1 MRSEPVPA
9 PTSLPSTTAPAV
21 IAPPPSDPPAR
32 DMVWIPGGQFTMG
45 CDAAYPE
52 ERPEHCVEV
61 AGFWI
66 DRYPVTNAR
75 FAKFVSATG
84 HVTFAELA
92 PDPKDYPGA
101 PAEMLQPGSLVFVK
115 PDQPVG
121 LHDIRAWWR
130 FIHGADW
137 RHPTGPDSRADRL
150 REHPVVHVTHSD
162 AAAFAAWEGKTL
174 PTEAEWER
182 AARGGLEGKFYAWG
196 DELMPRGRP
205 LANFWQGRFPY
216 ENTLIDGWEG
226 TSPVGMFPPNGFGL
240 YDMIGNVWEWTEDWY
255 EPGHATPPAD
265 DCCHT
270 RDPKGGTRESSL
282 DRGSPAP
289 HIPRKVLKGGSFLC
303 SENYCR
309 RYRPAAR
316 SPQPIDSSA
325 SNVGFRCIIR
335 PARDS

>member
-52 ERPEHCVEV
+52 ERPEHRVEV

-137 RHPTGPDSRADRL
+137 RHPTGPDSRADHL

>member
-1 MRSEPVPA
+1 
-9 PTSLPSTTAPAV
+9 
-21 IAPPPSDPPAR
+21 
-32 DMVWIPGGQFTMG
+32 MVWVPGGVFTMG
-45 CDAAYPE
+45 CNSAYPE
-52 ERPEHCVEV
+52 ERPEHRVEV
-61 AGFWI
+61 GGFWM

-75 FAKFVSATG
+75 FAKFISATRY
-84 HVTFAELA
+84 VTFAELP
-92 PDPKDYPGA
+92 PDTKDYPGA
-101 PAEMLQPGSLVFVK
+101 PPEMLQPGSLVFVK
-115 PDQPVG
+115 PAAPVG

-137 RHPTGPDSRADRL
+137 RHPTGPDSTVDHV
-150 REHPVVHVTHSD
+150 REHPVVHVTHAD

-205 LANFWQGRFPY
+205 LANVWQGRFPY

-255 EPGHATPPAD
+255 QCGHLTQAPA
-265 DCCHT
+265 DCCHA
-270 RDPKGGTRESSL
+270 RDPQGGTRERSL

-316 SPQPIDSSA
+316 SPQPIDSSV

-335 PARDS
+335 PDRVD